1 MTDAE
6 AMAKLQ
12 AVISKA
18 SPKPVDWKSVNPE
31 TTISSIG
38 FDSLSML
45 DLIYDIQQGFGVEFD
60 AEQMA
65 GVRTVGDLVRFLASK
80 RSS

>member
-6 AMAKLQ
+6 VMARLQ
-12 AVISKA
+12 AVITKA
-18 SPKPVDWKSVNPE
+18 SPKPVDWKSVRPE
-31 TTISSIG
+31 TTIASIG

-80 RSS
+80 QSS

>member
-6 AMAKLQ
+6 VMVRLQ
-12 AVISKA
+12 AVIKKA
-18 SPKPVDWKSVNPE
+18 SPKPIEWKSVTPE
-31 TTISSIG
+31 TTIASIG

-80 RSS
+80 QSS

>member
-6 AMAKLQ
+6 VMSKLQ
-12 AVISKA
+12 AVIAKA
-18 SPKPVDWKSVNPE
+18 SPKPVDWKSVTSE
-31 TTISSIG
+31 TTIASIG

-45 DLIYDIQQGFGVEFD
+45 DLIYDIQQGFEVEFD

-80 RSS
+80 KPS

>member
-1 MTDAE
+1 MTDTE
-6 AMAKLQ
+6 VMAKLQ

-18 SPKPVDWKSVNPE
+18 SPKPVDWKNVTPE
-31 TTISSIG
+31 TTIASIG

-65 GVRTVGDLVRFLASK
+65 GVRTVGDLVRFLAS
-80 RSS
+80 RQSS